1 MDQSTRL
8 ITAKASADVCPSAPL
23 PVEPDSD
30 VTYVGRARAGDA
42 AAFEALVRGHERWV
56 FSLVLRMV
64 GNRHEAEDIAQ
75 DIFLK
80 AYRGLRDFR
89 GTARFST
96 WLHTIAT
103 NHTLSYLAA
112 RATSRRR
119 EAADSDAD
127 LPSLID
133 RLPDGAPGPDRE
145 FERKDLRSLLDAALA
160 RLSPE
165 HRIVVVLRD
174 IQDLSYEEIAEVL
187 QLELGTVRSR
197 LHRAR
202 AALKTSLAPYL
213 DTSES

>member
-1 MDQSTRL
+1 MDPSTRL
-8 ITAKASADVCPSAPL
+8 ISAEAPAGVPPCGPA
-23 PVEPDSD
+23 PVEADADGPF
-30 VTYVGRARAGDA
+30 VGRARTGDA
-42 AAFEALVRGHERWV
+42 AAFEVLVRRHERWV

-80 AYRGLRDFR
+80 TYRGLPNFR

-103 NHTLSYLAA
+103 NQTLSHLAA

-119 EAADSDAD
+119 EVADSDPD
-127 LPSLID
+127 LPPVLD
-133 RLPDGAPGPDRE
+133 RLPDQAPGPDRDL
-145 FERKDLRSLLDAALA
+145 ERRDLRALLDAALA

-174 IQDLSYEEIAEVL
+174 IQDLSYEEISEVL
-187 QLELGTVRSR
+187 QLEIGTVRSR

-202 AALKTSLAPYL
+202 AALKAVLAPHL
-213 DTSES
+213 DTSGA

>member
-23 PVEPDSD
+23 AVEPDSD

>member
-1 MDQSTRL
+1 MDPSTRL
-8 ITAKASADVCPSAPL
+8 ITTKASADGCPPAPA
-23 PVEPDSD
+23 PVEADIDAGS
-30 VTYVGRARAGDA
+30 VGRARSGDA
-42 AAFEALVRGHERWV
+42 AAFEILVRRHERWV

-80 AYRGLRDFR
+80 AYRSLRDFR

-103 NHTLSYLAA
+103 NHTLSYLAS

-119 EAADSDAD
+119 EVADTDAD
-127 LPSLID
+127 LPPRMD
-133 RLPDGAPGPDRE
+133 RLPDSAPRADQE
-145 FERKDLRSLLDAALA
+145 LERKDLRSLLDAALA

-187 QLELGTVRSR
+187 HVELGTVRSR

-202 AALKTSLAPYL
+202 AALRASLAPHL
-213 DTSES
+213 DTSDA